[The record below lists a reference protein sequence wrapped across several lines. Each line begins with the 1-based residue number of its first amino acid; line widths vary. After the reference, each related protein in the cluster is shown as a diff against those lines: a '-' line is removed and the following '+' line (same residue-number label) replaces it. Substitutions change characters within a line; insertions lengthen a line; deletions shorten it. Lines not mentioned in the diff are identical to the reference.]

1 MCSLFN
7 DDGSMPSEDVILY
20 KDLSR
25 REVRSLIFQLLYAA
39 ESHDYQ
45 DSLESIADNLSR
57 GYNVEIPHSSP
68 AFQAAQAVI
77 SNRDA
82 LDKHIMPFL
91 HNWRFERIG
100 CCTRLILRFAMWELF
115 YTDTPPSIII
125 NEAVELAKCFS
136 EKDAYKFI
144 NGILDEAIKEKT
156 KQNEQA

>member
-1 MCSLFN
+1 MCSVMCDN
-7 DDGSMPSEDVILY
+7 PDDIVLY

-25 REVRSLIFQLLYAA
+25 REIRALIFQLLYAA

-57 GYNVEIPHSSP
+57 GYNIEIPHVSQ
-68 AFQAAQAVI
+68 AFQSAQAIV
-77 SNRDA
+77 SNRDI

-100 CCTRLILRFAMWELF
+100 CCTRLILRYAMWELF
-115 YTDTPPSIII
+115 YTDTPSSIII

-144 NGILDEAIKEKT
+144 NGILDEAIKEREKEK
-156 KQNEQA
+156 KQE